1 MPEYTTR
8 DEQTKFSKS
17 LLHELIQ
24 LALPNTYKNFT
35 WSTIEGDKSGTV
47 DNVIRWNDD
56 ADSEERQYQLMLQ
69 NIGSSGVVSVDF
81 HYKENPLLF
90 KNDETWLGYVST
102 IDRYEHAIYIQ
113 PDCMMSYMGILT
125 QELDFYYS
133 DPVSEKL
140 MMHKVAAGLP

>member
-90 KNDETWLGYVST
+90 KNDETWLGYVSN

-125 QELDFYYS
+125 QEL
-133 DPVSEKL
+133 E
-140 MMHKVAAGLP
+140 

>member
-1 MPEYTTR
+1 
-8 DEQTKFSKS
+8 TKFSKS

-81 HYKENPLLF
+81 HYKENPWLF

-125 QELDFYYS
+125 QEL
-133 DPVSEKL
+133 E
-140 MMHKVAAGLP
+140 